1 MKVKLGL
8 VLTCLIPLMVVPLL
22 GCQLFSAV
30 TSLTSPSALTREQ
43 AIVVVQVSGL
53 PRIDE
58 YYQDSLGDDT
68 AQEIEIG
75 PVTPGIQWATEYQ
88 RRERMWVVQGTVITQ
103 EWGECLSIW
112 TINEATS
119 ELTLIGFNCN

>member
-8 VLTCLIPLMVVPLL
+8 VCLIALLAVPLL
-22 GCQLFSAV
+22 GCQLFDVVNPFTA
-30 TSLTSPSALTREQ
+30 PSALTREQ

-58 YYQDSLGDDT
+58 YYQESLGDV
-68 AQEIEIG
+68 AQGVEIG
-75 PVTPGIQWATEYQ
+75 SVTPGAQWTAKYQ
-88 RRERMWVVQGTVITQ
+88 RREKIWTVQGTVVTQ
-103 EWGECLSIW
+103 QWGECLSTW

-119 ELTLIGFNCN
+119 ELALIGFNCN

>member
-1 MKVKLGL
+1 MKAKLGL
-8 VLTCLIPLMVVPLL
+8 VLACLISVMAVPLL
-22 GCQLFSAV
+22 GCQVFDVVSSFS
-30 TSLTSPSALTREQ
+30 SPSALTREQ

-58 YYQDSLGDDT
+58 YYRDSLGEDT
-68 AQEIEIG
+68 AQDVEIG
-75 PVTPGIQWATEYQ
+75 HVTPGAQWTAKYQ
-88 RRERMWVVQGTVITQ
+88 RRERMWTVQGTVITQ
-103 EWGECLSIW
+103 QWGECLSTW

>member
-30 TSLTSPSALTREQ
+30 TSFTSPSALTREQ

-58 YYQDSLGDDT
+58 FYQESLGDT
-68 AQEIEIG
+68 AQDIEIG
-75 PVTPGIQWATEYQ
+75 SVTPGAQWAAEYQ
-88 RRERMWVVQGTVITQ
+88 RREKMWTVQGTVVTQ
-103 EWGECLSIW
+103 EWGECLSTW

>member
-8 VLTCLIPLMVVPLL
+8 VCLIVLLAVPLL
-22 GCQLFSAV
+22 GCQLFDVV
-30 TSLTSPSALTREQ
+30 TSFTSPSALTREQ

-58 YYQDSLGDDT
+58 YYQDSLGDA
-68 AQEIEIG
+68 AQGVEIG
-75 PVTPGIQWATEYQ
+75 HVTPGAQWTAEYQ
-88 RRERMWVVQGTVITQ
+88 RRERMWTVQGTVITQ
-103 EWGECLSIW
+103 QWGECLSTW

>member
-1 MKVKLGL
+1 MA
-8 VLTCLIPLMVVPLL
+8 VPLL
-22 GCQLFSAV
+22 GCQVFDVVSSFS
-30 TSLTSPSALTREQ
+30 SPSALTREQ

-58 YYQDSLGDDT
+58 YYRDSLGEDT
-68 AQEIEIG
+68 AQDVEIG
-75 PVTPGIQWATEYQ
+75 HVTPGAQWTAEYQ
-88 RRERMWVVQGTVITQ
+88 RRERMWTVQGTVITQ
-103 EWGECLSIW
+103 QWGECLSTW